1 MLPPARPHP
10 LHRPRTRPARH
21 PWQPPCPRCHVPNPL
36 TLPETFPDSQRFHLP
51 QIGQVLSPNVL
62 IRTTSVQNPEI
73 SLLSCFVPTH
83 GFNWQEGPLLAP
95 DPKLLNRTSAATP
108 RAAQPCS
115 TTQMSQT
122 LSACCPSKHSLHKA
136 PERPQPNARCHQDSS
151 AAYPCREAADGASP
165 RNAMGDTS
173 QSRTKHSE
181 RRG

>member
-1 MLPPARPHP
+1 MTPLAATLPQMSRSKPTNPARDISRSPAVSSATN
-10 LHRPRTRPARH
+10 RPSS
-21 PWQPPCPRCHVPNPL
+21 VPKCA
-36 TLPETFPDSQRFHLP
+36 H
-51 QIGQVLSPNVL
+51 
-62 IRTTSVQNPEI
+62 QNKRAEPEI

-83 GFNWQEGPLLAP
+83 GFNWQDGPLLAP
-95 DPKLLNRTSAATP
+95 DPKLLTRTSAATP

-136 PERPQPNARCHQDSS
+136 LERPQPNARCHQDSS
-151 AAYPCREAADGASP
+151 AAYPCREAVDGASP
-165 RNAMGDTS
+165 RKAMGDTS